1 VEGVSNIASDIKLAP
16 GMDPACQMGPL
27 VSDEQYRKVV
37 GYIESGIDE
46 GAKVNAGGP
55 ISGQDRGYFVR
66 PTVLTNTNPRMKVV
80 QEEIFGPVVC
90 AVPFSDADLDTIIKR
105 ANDTVYGLAASVWTQ
120 NVSLAHKV
128 ARGIRAGTVWVN
140 CHNVFDAS
148 LPFGGYKQSGW
159 GREMGDDVLHNYTEV
174 KAVTVAL

>member
-1 VEGVSNIASDIKLAP
+1 
-16 GMDPACQMGPL
+16 MGPL
-27 VSDEQYRKVV
+27 VSEEQYRKVV
-37 GYIESGIDE
+37 SYIESGIAE
-46 GAKVNAGGP
+46 GANIAAGGP
-55 ISGQDRGYFVR
+55 VSGVERGYFVR

-90 AVPFSDADLDTIIKR
+90 AVPFTDEDLERIIKR

-128 ARGIRAGTVWVN
+128 ARGLRAGTVWVN

-159 GREMGDDVLHNYTEV
+159 GREMGEEVLHNYTEL